1 MSIDRMKSLRL
12 AVLVGALGLSVALP
26 HAYAQE
32 TPKPAAK
39 EAPKPASKDSTE
51 PTAQKKPEAEKK
63 DQAEQTK
70 APVEETKPSEQ
81 TQDAANGVTVPEY
94 RDDRSSPQALI
105 ESYYNAINRKEYTRA
120 YGYYSEEGREP
131 DFKTFVKGYENT
143 KSVKVALRKTE
154 PDPGAGQIY
163 WSQPL
168 AIEAE
173 SNDGKKEV
181 FGGCYTIHLTNPAMQ
196 EEPPFKPIEIM
207 TGSLSKSELELEKSV
222 PEACEAP

>member
-12 AVLVGALGLSVALP
+12 AVLVSALGLSVALP
-26 HAYAQE
+26 QAYAQE
-32 TPKPAAK
+32 AAKPAAK
-39 EAPKPASKDSTE
+39 EAQKPAPKENTE
-51 PTAQKKPEAEKK
+51 PTAQKKPETAE
-63 DQAEQTK
+63 TK

-94 RDDRSSPQALI
+94 RDDRSSPQALV
-105 ESYYNAINRKEYTRA
+105 ESYYNAINRREYARA

>member
-12 AVLVGALGLSVALP
+12 AVLVSALGLSVALP
-26 HAYAQE
+26 QAYAQE
-32 TPKPAAK
+32 AAKPAAK
-39 EAPKPASKDSTE
+39 EAQNPAPKENAE
-51 PTAQKKPEAEKK
+51 PTAQKKPETAE
-63 DQAEQTK
+63 TK

-94 RDDRSSPQALI
+94 RDDRSSPQALV
-105 ESYYNAINRKEYTRA
+105 ESYYNAINRKEYARA

>member
-12 AVLVGALGLSVALP
+12 AVFVSALGLSVALP
-26 HAYAQE
+26 EAYAQE
-32 TPKPAAK
+32 APKPAAK
-39 EAPKPASKDSTE
+39 EAQKPAPKESAE
-51 PTAQKKPEAEKK
+51 PTAQKKPEA
-63 DQAEQTK
+63 AQTK

-131 DFKTFVKGYENT
+131 DFKAFVKGYENT